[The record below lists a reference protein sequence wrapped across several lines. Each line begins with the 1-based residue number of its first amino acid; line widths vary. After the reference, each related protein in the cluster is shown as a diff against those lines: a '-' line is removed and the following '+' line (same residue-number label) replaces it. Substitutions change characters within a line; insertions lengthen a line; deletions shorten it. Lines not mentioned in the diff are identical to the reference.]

1 MTDSNVGIWSMLVSE
16 LASTFQISRSTRL
29 AFSDDATHHEAFD
42 RLRVGNCDFRSYGVP
57 MATPGYEHS
66 RVDITGVFQ
75 NDEAWASAEQAAFY
89 RVMAVRFMAKSGT
102 LCSVSFGEAHP

>member
-1 MTDSNVGIWSMLVSE
+1 MLVSE
-16 LASTFQISRSTRL
+16 QASTFQISRSTRP
-29 AFSDDATHHEAFD
+29 AFLDDTTHHEAFD

-75 NDEAWASAEQAAFY
+75 NDAAWASAEQAAFY
-89 RVMAVRFMAKSGT
+89 RVMAVRFMAIAGT
-102 LCSVSFGEAHP
+102 LYSVCFKAITCG